1 MAHRV
6 RTKFQGPS
14 DRADYWRELNQAWG
28 ASDQTAVAFC
38 RQRHINPGTF
48 GWWRRELARR
58 AGGRSGRFPK
68 PSFVEVKVGSGPMG
82 RGYELALCNGR
93 RIIVPGDFEEG
104 TLRRLISVAEGSC

>member
-1 MAHRV
+1 MAQHV
-6 RTKFQGPS
+6 TAKDKGLS
-14 DRADYWRELNQAWG
+14 ERAAYWRKMIGKWRRSG
-28 ASDQTAVAFC
+28 QTPEAFC

>member
-6 RTKFQGPS
+6 RTKFKGPS
-14 DRADYWRELNQAWG
+14 DRADYWRELNQAWE
-28 ASDQTAVAFC
+28 ASDQTAAAFC

-48 GWWRRELARR
+48 AWWRRELSRR
-58 AGGRSGRFPK
+58 EGGKSGRLPK
-68 PSFVEVKVGSGPMG
+68 PSFVEVKVGSGPLV
-82 RGYELALCNGR
+82 RGYELALGNGR